1 MYHYGGIYADLDSV
15 CLQPFDSLFE
25 EHRYTSDVLLGHLEG
40 VTVPSSSDGIQIRN
54 KERGG
59 LRLQA
64 SRQAVPNALMAS
76 KPRAKFWHGRGSRRG
91 HVVARASHRL
101 APGRPAPGTLLEWL
115 AQAVCDAG
123 AVRMARQLLEWRSQV
138 LAYLVLTPS

>member
-40 VTVPSSSDGIQIRN
+40 VTAPSSSDGIQIRN

-101 APGRPAPGTLLEWL
+101 APGRPAPGTLFEWL

-123 AVRMARQLLEWRSQV
+123 AAAARQLLD
-138 LAYLVLTPS
+138 AYV